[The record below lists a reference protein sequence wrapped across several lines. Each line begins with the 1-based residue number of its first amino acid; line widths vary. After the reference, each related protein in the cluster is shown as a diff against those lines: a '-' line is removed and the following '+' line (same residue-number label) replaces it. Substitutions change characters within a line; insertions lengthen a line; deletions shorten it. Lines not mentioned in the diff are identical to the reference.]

1 MCDMKNKTRQTRHA
15 FNSCRASR
23 AYYKFMSVL
32 YSSLCLHVEEEVHD
46 IAVLDHVVLS
56 LDSHLSG
63 FADSALASEGHVVVI
78 LFITSARI
86 KPFSKSVWITPAHCG
101 ALLPLHESPRAH
113 LVRAGG
119 EECLKI

>member
-1 MCDMKNKTRQTRHA
+1 MKNKTRQTRHA

-78 LFITSARI
+78 LYNLRTDKAF
-86 KPFSKSVWITPAHCG
+86 
-101 ALLPLHESPRAH
+101 
-113 LVRAGG
+113 
-119 EECLKI
+119 LKIRMDYAGTLRSFYYPS